1 MSWLGIA
8 TIFILT
14 LGITA
19 LGIGVGAAYPKF
31 TWENVSK
38 IPAGFGG
45 IIFMVLAI
53 SYIAVLLAI
62 MWQPVYGLFLRV
74 LSRQPL
80 YHEQIMSLL
89 ISGLFVLLLCVLC
102 FVLPM
107 AFGLQ
112 RLEER
117 EIW

>member
-1 MSWLGIA
+1 MTWLGIA
-8 TIFILT
+8 TIFVLT
-14 LGITA
+14 LGITS

-45 IIFMVLAI
+45 IIFMVLAM
-53 SYIAVLLAI
+53 SYIAVVLAI
-62 MWQPVYGLFLRV
+62 MWEPVYGLFLRV
-74 LSRQPL
+74 LSGRSL
-80 YHEQIMSLL
+80 YSEQIMSLL
-89 ISGLFVLLLCVLC
+89 VSALFIVLLGILC